1 MGGGWTFNLEAVC
14 CYDKNYNMQ
23 CRVWDLAVGK
33 GLKGFKGPVNEKKEQ
48 CQLFAGDW
56 GEDYVCYVGASCL
69 TKPSLEVTWKMK
81 GIIYKFLNLAE
92 ELCWQHTE
100 LFLWLAM
107 MTFKKTRKE
116 LFIFSAE
123 CRGTIKEPW
132 IVRFE
137 NKLLSLAS
145 PSKRFSK
152 REKDGFRAKI
162 KDVST
167 RFFVK
172 ALGDLRWHFIDGFRQ
187 TNILLRMPKADVL
200 RDLLY

>member
-1 MGGGWTFNLEAVC
+1 M
-14 CYDKNYNMQ
+14 K
-23 CRVWDLAVGK
+23 
-33 GLKGFKGPVNEKKEQ
+33 
-48 CQLFAGDW
+48 
-56 GEDYVCYVGASCL
+56 
-69 TKPSLEVTWKMK
+69 KPSLAVTWKMK
-81 GIIYKFLNLAE
+81 GIIYKFLGLAE

-107 MTFKKTRKE
+107 MTFKKTRRE

-123 CRGTIKEPW
+123 CRGNIKEPW

-137 NKLLSLAS
+137 NKLLAS

-152 REKDGFRAKI
+152 GEKDGFGAKI

-167 RFFVK
+167 RLFVK
-172 ALGDLRWHFIDGFRQ
+172 ALGDLRRHFIDGFKQ
-187 TNILLRMPKADVL
+187 TNVLLRMSKADVL